1 MTLFLPIVINK
12 MQFYENYANTQ
23 KEIQWY
29 IYAVR
34 LRLTTALLLVL
45 QAEEEVSLCHIV
57 LQLNKADFSQRR
69 IQSHAKEQRATVK
82 HSWLHNRECTT
93 YSSTCILFLGGK
105 TEVSS
110 RGRQDD
116 EER

>member
-1 MTLFLPIVINK
+1 MTLFLPVGINK
-12 MQFYENYANTQ
+12 MQFYENYGNTQ
-23 KEIQWY
+23 KKIQWY

-34 LRLTTALLLVL
+34 LRLTIALLLVL
-45 QAEEEVSLCHIV
+45 QAEEEVSLCHVV

-82 HSWLHNRECTT
+82 HSWLHNRECAT